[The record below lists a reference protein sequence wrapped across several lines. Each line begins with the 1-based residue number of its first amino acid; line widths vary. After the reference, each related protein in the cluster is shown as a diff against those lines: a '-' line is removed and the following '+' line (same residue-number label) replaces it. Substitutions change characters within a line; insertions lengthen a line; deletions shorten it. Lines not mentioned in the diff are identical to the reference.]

1 MLIVSINTR
10 IILLSIADLPRS
22 QRNKTS
28 LKILR
33 KKLNNATEYLSYLS
47 IDSLFIPRSEKNEL
61 KQLAFRHS
69 YVLSVMGK

>member
-47 IDSLFIPRSEKNEL
+47 IDSLFIPRSEKKWVETIGFSSFLRIECN
-61 KQLAFRHS
+61 
-69 YVLSVMGK
+69 G